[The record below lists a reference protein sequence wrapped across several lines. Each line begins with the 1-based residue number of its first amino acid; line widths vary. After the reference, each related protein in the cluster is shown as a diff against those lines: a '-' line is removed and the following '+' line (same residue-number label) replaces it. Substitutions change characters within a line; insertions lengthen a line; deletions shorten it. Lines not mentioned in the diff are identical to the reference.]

1 MKTVRLGRTGV
12 PVSQLCF
19 GTMTL
24 GGAADAAESKKLY
37 AACRDAGVTFFDC
50 ADVYNGGRAEEI
62 LGDLIAHERDE
73 IVLTS
78 KCVMK
83 VDGDDPNPANQGAN
97 RRHILNAVEAS
108 LRRLG
113 TDRLDVL
120 FLHKWDD
127 ATPLEQSLRA
137 LEDVVKSG
145 MAVYTG
151 VSNWSAWQ
159 MAKAL
164 RIQAL
169 NGWQP
174 FDVIQPMYNLVKR
187 QAEVEI
193 LPFAQDEDLAV
204 MCYGP
209 GGGGLL
215 SGKFKP
221 GVKPDGAR
229 LSDNQEYAQRYGRA
243 WYYETAETFTAL
255 AQDWGHHPMTLAVAW
270 AAHHPGITCP
280 IIGARNTDQ
289 LSASLAAA
297 DIDLSDDQWAEIAA
311 LSQTPPPATD
321 RLEEQ
326 G

>member
-12 PVSQLCF
+12 PVSKLCF
-19 GTMTL
+19 GTMTM
-24 GGAADAAESKKLY
+24 GGAADEAESKKLY

-50 ADVYNGGRAEEI
+50 ADTYNGGRTEEI
-62 LGDLIAHERDE
+62 LGKLIAHERDE

-78 KCVMK
+78 KCVMT
-83 VDGDDPNPANQGAN
+83 VGDDPNPANAGAN
-97 RRHILNAVEAS
+97 RRHIMRAVDNS

-113 TDRLDVL
+113 TDRLDIL

-127 ATPLEQSLRA
+127 ATPMEQSLRA
-137 LEDVVKSG
+137 LDDVVKSG
-145 MAVYTG
+145 KAVYVG

-164 RIQAL
+164 RIQER

-174 FDVIQPMYNLVKR
+174 LDVMQPMYNLVKR

-193 LPFAQDEDLAV
+193 LPFAQDEDMAV
-204 MCYGP
+204 ICYGP

-221 GVKPDGAR
+221 GVKPDNTR
-229 LSDNQEYAQRYGRA
+229 LVDNAEYVKRYDRD
-243 WYYETAETFTAL
+243 WYYETAERFTQL
-255 AQDWGHHPMTLAVAW
+255 AQDWGRHPMSLAVAW
-270 AAHHPGITCP
+270 AAHHPAITCP
-280 IIGARNTDQ
+280 IIGARSVDQ
-289 LSASLAAA
+289 LQAGLAAA
-297 DIDLSDDQWAEIAA
+297 DIDLSDDEWDQIAA